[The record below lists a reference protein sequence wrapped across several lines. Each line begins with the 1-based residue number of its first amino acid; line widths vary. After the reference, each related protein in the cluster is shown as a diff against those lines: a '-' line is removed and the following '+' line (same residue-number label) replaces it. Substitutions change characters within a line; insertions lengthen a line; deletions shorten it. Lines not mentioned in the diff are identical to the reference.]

1 MIGELEDFLI
11 NESFIIDHPDTSFDF
26 LPTINIT
33 LSAIEPKKQLINTQM
48 TKNESIVPIMIQ
60 IINFIKGQHS

>member
-1 MIGELEDFLI
+1 MIGGLEDLLI
-11 NESFIIDHPDTSFDF
+11 NESFIIDHPDTTFDF

-48 TKNESIVPIMIQ
+48 TKN
-60 IINFIKGQHS
+60 